1 MKKLIRSLA
10 TISILVVVF
19 GLFLQIQIATVKA
32 STNSIS
38 GRYVPE
44 WRKKKCPEGY
54 QQGYFCFYYNSA
66 QPTCHPDDPDLQ
78 CVAL

>member
-32 STNSIS
+32 SNKPIS
-38 GRYVPE
+38 GRYIPE
-44 WRKKKCPEGY
+44 WRKKECPEGY
-54 QQGYFCFYYNSA
+54 QPGWYCAYWQSA
-66 QPTCHPDDPDLQ
+66 NPKCHQNDPALQ

>member
-19 GLFLQIQIATVKA
+19 GLFLQIQSATVKA

-38 GRYVPE
+38 GKYVPE
-44 WRKKKCPEGY
+44 WRQKACPPGY
-54 QQGYFCFYYNSA
+54 QPGSYCAFWQSA
-66 QPTCHPDDPDLQ
+66 NPKCHQNDPDLQ